1 MWVRL
6 HLLLSHWS
14 AAHTMRLLSSLYLI
28 QCALGTAAAT
38 MRIATYNLRFD
49 SQPNNITVQQSLDA
63 LGDPLQQPVFQ
74 QIKTEQPWSTRRI
87 RVAEHLQREGVVIAG
102 LIFN

>member
-1 MWVRL
+1 
-6 HLLLSHWS
+6 
-14 AAHTMRLLSSLYLI
+14 MRSIIPVYLI
-28 QCALGTAAAT
+28 QCAVAAAAAT

-49 SQPNNITVQQSLDA
+49 AQPNNITVQQSLDA

-74 QIKTEQPWSTRRI
+74 QFKTEQPWSTRRI

-102 LIFN
+102 A